1 MHKVESCHFC
11 PFVTDS
17 FSIISS
23 KLIMFDHLSKS
34 LSLSSWVI
42 FTHFPSDE
50 HLGCFH
56 LLAIVNKAAMNMAVQ
71 IPVWISIFSSFESI
85 CPGGALLSHMVILCL
100 IFWSSVTAFAIVSA
114 PFYIPICNVS
124 GFQFLH
130 IFNNAVKIVYFLSQP
145 FSLPLA
151 LLPFCLPSFPPLSLP
166 LNSHPNEYEVLPRC
180 GFDLHFSNK

>member
-17 FSIISS
+17 FSISS

-34 LSLSSWVI
+34 PSLSSWVI

-71 IPVWISIFSSFESI
+71 IPVWIPIFSSFESI
-85 CPGGALLSHMVILCL
+85 YPGGALLSHIVILCL

-130 IFNNAVKIVYFLSQP
+130 IFNNAVKIVYFLSAFLTSSRSP
-145 FSLPLA
+145 A
-151 LLPFCLPSFPPLSLP
+151 LLPSFFPSFVSSFEQPS
-166 LNSHPNEYEVLPRC
+166 
-180 GFDLHFSNK
+180 